1 MTFCPVP
8 SLLQKTIFSCSTF
21 LSWSRACLGKMI
33 DVWYIKWRKKQT
45 RCPHPADETLE
56 RSAFI
61 SSDVELISSSRAGR
75 HFNAA
80 VLRAAAVEALLA
92 GIMSRQ
98 VSSFCQS
105 QPTSVTC
112 RVNYIDIY
120 IHDARVQLS
129 VLCLSRAACLGL
141 GKSCFLIQVA
151 IKY

>member
-1 MTFCPVP
+1 
-8 SLLQKTIFSCSTF
+8 
-21 LSWSRACLGKMI
+21 MI
-33 DVWYIKWRKKQT
+33 DVWYMKWRKKQT

-80 VLRAAAVEALLA
+80 VLRAAAVDALLA

-112 RVNYIDIY
+112 RVNYINIY
-120 IHDARVQLS
+120 IHECTRPTFRLVLVPSRLS
-129 VLCLSRAACLGL
+129 WPWQIVFSHTGSNQILRTQASVYKWIVLW
-141 GKSCFLIQVA
+141 
-151 IKY
+151 

>member
-1 MTFCPVP
+1 MA
-8 SLLQKTIFSCSTF
+8 QEK
-21 LSWSRACLGKMI
+21 A
-33 DVWYIKWRKKQT
+33 

-92 GIMSRQ
+92 GIVSRQ
-98 VSSFCQS
+98 VSSCCQP

-120 IHDARVQLS
+120 THECTRPTCACPEPP
-129 VLCLSRAACLGL
+129 VLALANHVFSYR
-141 GKSCFLIQVA
+141 
-151 IKY
+151 

>member
-1 MTFCPVP
+1 MA
-8 SLLQKTIFSCSTF
+8 QEK
-21 LSWSRACLGKMI
+21 A
-33 DVWYIKWRKKQT
+33 

-80 VLRAAAVEALLA
+80 VLRAAAVDALRA

-112 RVNYIDIY
+112 RVNYIY
-120 IHDARVQLS
+120 MHES
-129 VLCLSRAACLGL
+129 NFP
-141 GKSCFLIQVA
+141 SCVCPDPPVSALANHIFS
-151 IKY
+151 YR